1 MASTFSFDIESEF
14 DAAELDHAIDQ
25 SRRELANRYDF
36 KGTSAK
42 VDYTD
47 DKKQSLTIEG
57 DSEYQMDAIIDVVRS
72 KLAKRNLSQ
81 KLLDVSQK
89 RETAGMIQRQV
100 VPFVR
105 GLDQE
110 KAKTITKL
118 IRDSLPKIKTQ
129 IQGETIRVTSSSKDE
144 LQQAMKLVRAADLNF
159 PTNFTNF
166 R

>member
-14 DAAELDHAIDQ
+14 DASEVDHAIDQ
-25 SRRELANRYDF
+25 ARRELASRYDF
-36 KGTSAK
+36 KGTSAQ

-47 DKKQSLTIEG
+47 EKKMSLTIEG
-57 DSEYQMDAIIDVVRS
+57 ESDYQVDAIIDMVRG
-72 KLAKRNLSQ
+72 KLAKRNVSQ
-81 KLLDVSQK
+81 KLLDASQK

-110 KAKTITKL
+110 KAKSITKL
-118 IRDSLPKIKTQ
+118 IRDELPKVKTQ
-129 IQGETIRVTSSSKDE
+129 VQGETVRVTSAKKDE
-144 LQQAMKLVRAADLNF
+144 LQQAMQLLREAELDF
-159 PTNFTNF
+159 PLNFTNF